1 MMKKI
6 AIVLSCILFSST
18 AFLMLAGNNNMN
30 KDIAGNAVPSVA
42 EGRYNA
48 GGVGNTVKVQ
58 EAEPVE
64 VEDAYS
70 SPYDKVEMWQITF
83 FSVTTL
89 YEPISAAEAKRIEAS
104 GDDEY
109 WVDYDESQKQ
119 WYLRGNPL
127 VEAGTA
133 TVTDPKWVRQLNLL
147 MQNPEYEDYSEQV
160 RIRGKIAYA
169 NWYDGNRGGGVAEDF
184 PPDIEEYLSN
194 MRR

>member
-1 MMKKI
+1 MKKI

-30 KDIAGNAVPSVA
+30 KNIAGNAEPSVSEKSHNTGGMDNTIKVA
-42 EGRYNA
+42 EA
-48 GGVGNTVKVQ
+48 KAVKV
-58 EAEPVE
+58 
-64 VEDAYS
+64 EDVGS

-89 YEPISAAEAKRIEAS
+89 FEPISAAEAKRIEAS

-119 WYLRGNPL
+119 WYLHGNPL

-160 RIRGKIAYA
+160 KIRGKIAYA

-184 PPDIEEYLSN
+184 PPDIEEYLSS
-194 MRR
+194 MTR